1 MNKIQILKD
10 QKIISSR
17 EFRKNLSK
25 IIEKPD
31 ALFYHV
37 TKNGK
42 SVGLFIPEKNWDEF
56 NKKYSHLL

>member
-1 MNKIQILKD
+1 MSKIQILKD

-17 EFRKNLSK
+17 DFRKNFSK

-31 ALFYHV
+31 ALFYRV

-42 SVGLFIPEKNWDEF
+42 SMGIFIPEVNWDEF